1 MCMRGRDTNVWDLVV
16 SPASGVAR
24 FTSTQQQSDLN
35 ASFDWMDL
43 DMDDINMLNY
53 LIWKIQIGFQDC

>member
-1 MCMRGRDTNVWDLVV
+1 M

-24 FTSTQQQSDLN
+24 FTSTQQQSDWN

-43 DMDDINMLNY
+43 DMDDINMMNY